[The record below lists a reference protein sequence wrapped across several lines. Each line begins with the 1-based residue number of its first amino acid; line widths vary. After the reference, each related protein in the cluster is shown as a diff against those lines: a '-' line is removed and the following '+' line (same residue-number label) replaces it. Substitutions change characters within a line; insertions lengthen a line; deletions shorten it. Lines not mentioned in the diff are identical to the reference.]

1 MPAETMDDYQVQH
14 HLNQHHSSSLGF
26 RALVILLIALIG
38 GVSCAQWVRGIRVE
52 SYVGSLQAPKT
63 IVTAR
68 NDAVIQEIH
77 VKEGQTVGSEEIIV
91 TLFDRSLEKTWQAKH
106 QQLVALEAQLEQSK
120 AKTEVELALRNKEI
134 ESEVF
139 NAKLKS
145 SQYLK
150 EQYIHQITNLAWQ
163 DFLQDYDSISSTG
176 SNEEVFRSLVYESR
190 LPDENRITAMLRQES
205 ARNSA
210 EVFAARV
217 KLCEEQMAELKA
229 LQRKLPQQIRLAMGV
244 EVIQNRLK
252 QVKSELKQ
260 LEIQREDLQLK
271 AGQYGTVGILEKEVG
286 DSIQKGAPIVELFDK
301 EHPYLVVEVPSRKIS
316 LFDEGTEVKIL
327 FSGDLKGKGLVKK
340 ISEQAV
346 RKPGSSESIIL
357 VHVEPAGPLWPDLPM
372 GTTVDISLKK

>member
-1 MPAETMDDYQVQH
+1 MPAETIDDYQVQH
-14 HLNQHHSSSLGF
+14 HLNEHHSSLGF
-26 RALVILLIALIG
+26 RALVILMIALVG
-38 GVSCAQWVRGIRVE
+38 GVSCAQWVRGLRVD

-68 NDAVIQEIH
+68 TDAVIQKMH
-77 VKEGQTVGSEEIIV
+77 VAEGQTVDSEDIVV
-91 TLFDRSLEKTWQAKH
+91 TLFDRSLEKTWQVKQ
-106 QQLVALEAQLEQSK
+106 QQLAALEAELEQSK

-139 NAKLKS
+139 QAKLKS

-163 DFLQDYDSISSTG
+163 DFLQDYDSISSSG

-244 EVIQNRLK
+244 EVIKNRLE
-252 QVKSELKQ
+252 QVKNELRQ
-260 LEIQREDLQLK
+260 LETQREDLQLR
-271 AGQYGTVGILEKEVG
+271 AGRYGTVGMLEKEVG
-286 DSIQKGAPIVELFDK
+286 DTIQKGAPIVELFDK
-301 EHPYLVVEVPSRKIS
+301 DHPYLLVEVPSRKIS
-316 LFDEGTEVKIL
+316 LFEEGTQVKIL
-327 FSGDLKGKGLVKK
+327 FSGDLKGKGVVRK

-346 RKPGSSESIIL
+346 RKTGSSESLIL
-357 VHVEPAGPLWPDLPM
+357 VHVEPAGPLWPELPM
-372 GTTVDISLKK
+372 GTTVDISLEK

>member
-1 MPAETMDDYQVQH
+1 MTAETIDDYQVQH
-14 HLNQHHSSSLGF
+14 HLNEHHSSLGF
-26 RALVILLIALIG
+26 RALVILMIALVG
-38 GVSCAQWVRGIRVE
+38 GVSCAQWVRGLRVD

-68 NDAVIQEIH
+68 TDAVIQKMH
-77 VKEGQTVGSEEIIV
+77 VAEGQTVDSEDIVV
-91 TLFDRSLEKTWQAKH
+91 TLFDRSLEKTWQVKQ
-106 QQLVALEAQLEQSK
+106 QQLAALEAELEQSK

-139 NAKLKS
+139 QAKLKS

-163 DFLQDYDSISSTG
+163 DFLQDYDSISSSG

-244 EVIQNRLK
+244 EVIKNRLE
-252 QVKSELKQ
+252 QVKNELKQ
-260 LEIQREDLQLK
+260 LETQREDLQLR
-271 AGQYGTVGILEKEVG
+271 AGRYGTVGMLEKEVG
-286 DSIQKGAPIVELFDK
+286 DTIQKGAPILELFDK
-301 EHPYLVVEVPSRKIS
+301 DHPYLLVEVPSRKIS
-316 LFDEGTEVKIL
+316 LFEEGTQVKIL
-327 FSGDLKGKGLVKK
+327 FSGDLKGKGVVRK

-346 RKPGSSESIIL
+346 RKTGSSESLIL
-357 VHVEPAGPLWPDLPM
+357 VHVEPAGPLWPELPM
-372 GTTVDISLKK
+372 GTTVDISLEK

>member
-1 MPAETMDDYQVQH
+1 MPAETIDDYQVQH
-14 HLNQHHSSSLGF
+14 HLNEHHSSLGF
-26 RALVILLIALIG
+26 RALVILMIALVG
-38 GVSCAQWVRGIRVE
+38 GVSCAQWVRGLRVD

-68 NDAVIQEIH
+68 TDAVIQKMH
-77 VKEGQTVGSEEIIV
+77 VTEGQTVDSEDIVV
-91 TLFDRSLEKTWQAKH
+91 TLFDRSLEKNWQVKQ
-106 QQLVALEAQLEQSK
+106 QQLAALEAQLEQSK

-139 NAKLKS
+139 QAKLKS

-163 DFLQDYDSISSTG
+163 DFLQDYDSISSSG

-244 EVIQNRLK
+244 EVIKNRLE
-252 QVKSELKQ
+252 QVKNELKQ
-260 LEIQREDLQLK
+260 LETQREDLQLR
-271 AGQYGTVGILEKEVG
+271 AGRYGTVGMLEKEVG
-286 DSIQKGAPIVELFDK
+286 DTIQKGAPILELFDK
-301 EHPYLVVEVPSRKIS
+301 DHPYLLIEVPSRKIS
-316 LFDEGTEVKIL
+316 LFEEGTQVKIL
-327 FSGDLKGKGLVKK
+327 FSGDLKGKGVVRK

-346 RKPGSSESIIL
+346 RKPGSSESLIL

-372 GTTVDISLKK
+372 GTTVDISLEK

>member
-1 MPAETMDDYQVQH
+1 MPAETIDDYQVQH
-14 HLNQHHSSSLGF
+14 HLNEHHSSLGF
-26 RALVILLIALIG
+26 RALVILMIALVG
-38 GVSCAQWVRGIRVE
+38 GVSCAQWVRGLRVD

-68 NDAVIQEIH
+68 TDAVIQKMH
-77 VKEGQTVGSEEIIV
+77 VAEGQTVDSEDIVV
-91 TLFDRSLEKTWQAKH
+91 TLFDRSLEKTWQVKQ
-106 QQLVALEAQLEQSK
+106 QQLAALEAELEQSK

-139 NAKLKS
+139 QAKLKS

-163 DFLQDYDSISSTG
+163 DFLQDYDSISSSG

-244 EVIQNRLK
+244 EVIKNRLE
-252 QVKSELKQ
+252 QVKNELKQ
-260 LEIQREDLQLK
+260 LETQREDLQLR
-271 AGQYGTVGILEKEVG
+271 AGRYGTVGMLEKEVG
-286 DSIQKGAPIVELFDK
+286 DTIQKGAPILELFDK
-301 EHPYLVVEVPSRKIS
+301 DHPYLLVEVPSRKIS
-316 LFDEGTEVKIL
+316 LFEEGTQVKIL
-327 FSGDLKGKGLVKK
+327 FSGDLKGKGVVRK

-346 RKPGSSESIIL
+346 RKTGSSESLIL
-357 VHVEPAGPLWPDLPM
+357 VHVEPAGPLWPELPM
-372 GTTVDISLKK
+372 GTTVDISLEK

>member
-1 MPAETMDDYQVQH
+1 MPAETIDDYQVQH
-14 HLNQHHSSSLGF
+14 HLNEHHSSLGF
-26 RALVILLIALIG
+26 RALVIIMIALVG
-38 GVSCAQWVRGIRVE
+38 GVSCAQWVRGLRVD

-68 NDAVIQEIH
+68 TDAVIQKMH
-77 VKEGQTVGSEEIIV
+77 VAEGQTVDSEDIVV
-91 TLFDRSLEKTWQAKH
+91 TLFDRSLEKTWQVKQ
-106 QQLVALEAQLEQSK
+106 QQLAALEAELEQSK

-139 NAKLKS
+139 QAKLKS

-163 DFLQDYDSISSTG
+163 DFLQDYDSISSSG

-244 EVIQNRLK
+244 EVIKNRLE
-252 QVKSELKQ
+252 QVKNELKQ
-260 LEIQREDLQLK
+260 LETQREDLQLR
-271 AGQYGTVGILEKEVG
+271 AGRYGTVGMLEKEVG
-286 DSIQKGAPIVELFDK
+286 DTIQKGAPIVELFDK
-301 EHPYLVVEVPSRKIS
+301 DHPYLLVEVPSRKIS
-316 LFDEGTEVKIL
+316 LFEEGTQVKIL
-327 FSGDLKGKGLVKK
+327 FSGDLKGKGVVRK

-346 RKPGSSESIIL
+346 RKTGSSESMIL
-357 VHVEPAGPLWPDLPM
+357 VHVEPAGPLWPELPM
-372 GTTVDISLKK
+372 GTTVDISLEK

>member
-1 MPAETMDDYQVQH
+1 MPAETIDDYQVQH
-14 HLNQHHSSSLGF
+14 HLNEHHSSLGF
-26 RALVILLIALIG
+26 RALVILMIALVG
-38 GVSCAQWVRGIRVE
+38 GVSCAQWVRGLRVD

-68 NDAVIQEIH
+68 TDAVIQKMY
-77 VKEGQTVGSEEIIV
+77 VTEGQTVDSEDIVV
-91 TLFDRSLEKTWQAKH
+91 TLFDRSLEKTWQVKQ
-106 QQLVALEAQLEQSK
+106 QQLAALEAQLEQSK

-139 NAKLKS
+139 QAKLKS

-163 DFLQDYDSISSTG
+163 DFLQDYDSISSNG

-244 EVIQNRLK
+244 EVIKNRLE
-252 QVKSELKQ
+252 QVKNELKQ
-260 LEIQREDLQLK
+260 LETQREDLQLR
-271 AGQYGTVGILEKEVG
+271 AGRYGTVGMLEKEVG
-286 DSIQKGAPIVELFDK
+286 DTIQKGAPIVELFDK
-301 EHPYLVVEVPSRKIS
+301 DHPYLLVEVPSRKIS
-316 LFDEGTEVKIL
+316 LFEEGTQVKIL
-327 FSGDLKGKGLVKK
+327 FSGNLKGKGVVRK
-340 ISEQAV
+340 ISEQAI
-346 RKPGSSESIIL
+346 RKPGSSESLIL
-357 VHVEPAGPLWPDLPM
+357 VHVEPAGPLWPELPM
-372 GTTVDISLKK
+372 GTTVDISLEK

>member
-1 MPAETMDDYQVQH
+1 MTAETIDDYQVQH
-14 HLNQHHSSSLGF
+14 HLNEHHSSLGF
-26 RALVILLIALIG
+26 RALVILMIALVG
-38 GVSCAQWVRGIRVE
+38 GVSCAQWVRGLRVD

-63 IVTAR
+63 NVTAR
-68 NDAVIQEIH
+68 TDAVIQKMH
-77 VKEGQTVGSEEIIV
+77 VAEGQTVDSEDIVV
-91 TLFDRSLEKTWQAKH
+91 TLFDRSLEKTWQVKQ
-106 QQLVALEAQLEQSK
+106 QQLAALEAELEQSK

-139 NAKLKS
+139 QAKLKS

-163 DFLQDYDSISSTG
+163 DFLQDYDSISSSG

-244 EVIQNRLK
+244 EVIKNRLE
-252 QVKSELKQ
+252 QVKNELKQ
-260 LEIQREDLQLK
+260 LETQREDLQLR
-271 AGQYGTVGILEKEVG
+271 AGRYGTVGMLEKEVG
-286 DSIQKGAPIVELFDK
+286 DTIQKGAPILELFDK
-301 EHPYLVVEVPSRKIS
+301 DHPYLLVEVPSRKIS
-316 LFDEGTEVKIL
+316 LFEEGTQVKIL
-327 FSGDLKGKGLVKK
+327 FSGDLKGKGVVRK

-346 RKPGSSESIIL
+346 RKTGSSESLIL
-357 VHVEPAGPLWPDLPM
+357 VHVEPAGPLWPELPM
-372 GTTVDISLKK
+372 GTTVDISLEK

>member
-1 MPAETMDDYQVQH
+1 MPAETIDDYQVQH
-14 HLNQHHSSSLGF
+14 HLNEHHSSLGF
-26 RALVILLIALIG
+26 RALVILMIALVG
-38 GVSCAQWVRGIRVE
+38 GVSCAQWVRGLRVD

-68 NDAVIQEIH
+68 TDAVIQKMH
-77 VKEGQTVGSEEIIV
+77 VSEGQTVDSEDIVV
-91 TLFDRSLEKTWQAKH
+91 TLFDRSLEKTWQVKQ
-106 QQLVALEAQLEQSK
+106 QQLAALEAELEQSK

-139 NAKLKS
+139 QAKLKS

-163 DFLQDYDSISSTG
+163 DFLQDYDSISSSG

-244 EVIQNRLK
+244 EVIKNRLE
-252 QVKSELKQ
+252 QVKNELKQ
-260 LEIQREDLQLK
+260 LETQREDLQLR
-271 AGQYGTVGILEKEVG
+271 AGRYGTVGMLEKEVG
-286 DSIQKGAPIVELFDK
+286 DTIQKGAPILELFDK
-301 EHPYLVVEVPSRKIS
+301 DHPYLLVEVPSRKIS
-316 LFDEGTEVKIL
+316 LFEEGTQVKIL
-327 FSGDLKGKGLVKK
+327 FSGDLKGRGVVRK

-346 RKPGSSESIIL
+346 RKTGSSESLIL
-357 VHVEPAGPLWPDLPM
+357 VHVEPAGPLWPELPM
-372 GTTVDISLKK
+372 GTTVDISLEK

>member
-1 MPAETMDDYQVQH
+1 MPSELMDDYQVQN
-14 HLNQHHSSSLGF
+14 NQREHHSAFGF
-26 RALVILLIALIG
+26 RALFILVAALAGGIG
-38 GVSCAQWVRGIRVE
+38 CAQWVKGIRID

-63 IVTAR
+63 IMTAK
-68 NDAVIQEIH
+68 NDAIIQDIH
-77 VKEGQTVGSEEIIV
+77 VHEGQTVSSGEVIV
-91 TLFDRSLEKTWQAKH
+91 TLFDQSLDKSWKAK
-106 QQLVALEAQLEQSK
+106 QQELVALEAELKQSK
-120 AKTEVELALRNKEI
+120 AKSEVELALRNKEI

-163 DFLQDYDSISSTG
+163 DFLQDYDSISSSG

-217 KLCEEQMAELKA
+217 KLCEEQMAELKSI
-229 LQRKLPQQIRLAMGV
+229 QKKLPTQIRLAMGV
-244 EVIQNRLK
+244 EVIMNRLD

-260 LEIQREDLQLK
+260 LESQREALQLK
-271 AGQYGTVGILEKEVG
+271 AGRYGMVGILKHEVG
-286 DSIQKGAPIVELFDK
+286 DTIQKGTPILELFDR
-301 EHPYLVVEVPSRKIS
+301 EHPYLIVEVPSRKIS
-316 LFDEGTEVKIL
+316 LFDVGTEVKIA
-327 FSGDLKGKGLVKK
+327 FSGDTKGKGIVHK

-346 RKPGSSESIIL
+346 QRPGLSESMIL
-357 VHVEPAGPLWPDLPM
+357 VYVEPAGRLWPDLPI
-372 GTTVDISLKK
+372 GTTVDISLEK